1 MSPLF
6 SSFVGLWLQEI
17 NADRPKVAK
26 RILLNQ
32 MKFYNKYYINSG
44 NTAIARCIEST
55 AVRIDE
61 NRAVPLDMQEVFRRG
76 SAVPL
81 VHKIADRARE
91 NSSESLPNAEIE
103 ELNQAHEA
111 MLRSLAEDDG
121 QDEDLAQSYLEN
133 NKESLLG
140 LSDSCGSEKGGEEN
154 EETLAEAYIRERRRS
169 ISSWKGTDV
178 SSSGRRGSVSLNL
191 ILRGSAAMKESRRE
205 SKLIDPLGIHE
216 SIRESLLIDAI
227 AEHGSFENDRSQ

>member
-6 SSFVGLWLQEI
+6 SSFVGLWLQNI

-26 RILLNQ
+26 SILLNQ

-91 NSSESLPNAEIE
+91 NSSGSLPNAEIE

-140 LSDSCGSEKGGEEN
+140 LSDSSGSEKGGEED

-169 ISSWKGTDV
+169 ISSWKGTDIA
-178 SSSGRRGSVSLNL
+178 SSGRRGSVSLN
-191 ILRGSAAMKESRRE
+191 LRGSAAMKESRRE
-205 SKLIDPLGIHE
+205 SKLTDPLGIHE
-216 SIRESLLIDAI
+216 SIRQSLLIDSI
-227 AEHGSFENDRSQ
+227 AEDGSFENGRPQ